1 MRKPMQFQY
10 GENCGAL
17 EGVRDLFPHT
27 SGNVEGTFRGGN
39 EISLE
44 ISPPLLRKRLS
55 FNQRVMQTRWEE
67 SAHGANIIIF
77 ENRFARKLKFFISKY
92 SSKYFSLSRR
102 SLIFR
107 NIFEIRKKLCPV
119 LFASNKI
126 ITNSSSV

>member
-1 MRKPMQFQY
+1 MQFQY

-55 FNQRVMQTRWEE
+55 FNQRVMQTRWGRISPRGEYHHLRKSFRAE
-67 SAHGANIIIF
+67 IEIF
-77 ENRFARKLKFFISKY
+77 YLEILFEIL
-92 SSKYFSLSRR
+92 FSLSAIVNF
-102 SLIFR
+102 SEYF
-107 NIFEIRKKLCPV
+107 
-119 LFASNKI
+119 
-126 ITNSSSV
+126 